1 MVSPRTCPNETTQ
14 DNKGSLEGSDDKI
27 KTKEKPRENVVL
39 PELSHVGL
47 TGHQL
52 NYSIN
57 RFENLT
63 STCRFG
69 TCRLERDVNS
79 HATVLV
85 LLKSLR
91 NG

>member
-47 TGHQL
+47 TGDY
-52 NYSIN
+52 YS
-57 RFENLT
+57 LT
-63 STCRFG
+63 
-69 TCRLERDVNS
+69 
-79 HATVLV
+79 TVL
-85 LLKSLR
+85 
-91 NG
+91 